1 MSNVSMRNFCM
12 VQTGQGDLTETIL
25 QVTFIYTG
33 GGVGQQKGHGNGTC
47 EKRYCR
53 WWGSLGR

>member
-1 MSNVSMRNFCM
+1 M